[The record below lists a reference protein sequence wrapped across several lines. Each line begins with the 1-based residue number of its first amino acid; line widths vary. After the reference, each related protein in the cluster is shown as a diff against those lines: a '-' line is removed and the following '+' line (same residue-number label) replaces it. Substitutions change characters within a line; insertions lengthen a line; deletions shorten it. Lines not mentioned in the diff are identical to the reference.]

1 MSQICKEINNRFKK
15 FKKELNNIKY
25 KINKSHMSALIV
37 VLAIT
42 WEPHLKKLKKLKN
55 LSKKKP
61 NNIFKLKKE
70 EKDRN
75 NKNKRLLRL
84 NWEQ

>member
-70 EKDRN
+70 ERDRN